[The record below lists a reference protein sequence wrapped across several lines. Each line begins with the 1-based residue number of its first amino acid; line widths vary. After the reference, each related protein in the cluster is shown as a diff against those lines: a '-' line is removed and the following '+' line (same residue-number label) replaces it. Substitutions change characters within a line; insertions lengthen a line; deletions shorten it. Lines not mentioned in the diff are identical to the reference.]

1 MRFESDKNKAAENLK
16 KHGISFEEAEE
27 IFEDFNALDDYDS
40 AHSENER
47 RFVRIGLSSHRL
59 LFVSYTVRTNGE
71 EIYRLIS
78 ARKATAKEE
87 KLYNDANRF

>member
-16 KHGISFEEAEE
+16 RHGVSFAEAEE
-27 IFEDFNALDDYDS
+27 VFDDFNALDDYDS
-40 AHSENER
+40 AHSKDER
-47 RFVRIGLSSHRL
+47 RFVRIGLSSQRL

-87 KLYNDANRF
+87 RLYNDANQF